1 MNQLVS
7 KLNDYIVL
15 IVGLLIIAI
24 IIILALTFYGN
35 NLSEQLEFQQ
45 TEFQNL
51 EKELSIK
58 SSELTKLTGEKE
70 DLIKQVAQTAVEY
83 DSKLLEA
90 KQTLDAQKL
99 ALDNSYTLP
108 NSVVEH
114 IQKNG
119 YATSAKLLETLI
131 DHNDLIPIEGVLG
144 GTMRWWPENSVI
156 LDWQRAFGYFED
168 GHIMGYGLLKYEF
181 DAQGNV
187 QWHLLESY
195 VD

>member
-1 MNQLVS
+1 MNRLAS
-7 KLNDYIVL
+7 KLTDYIVL
-15 IVGLLIIAI
+15 IFGLLIIAL

-35 NLSEQLEFQQ
+35 NLSEQLENQQ
-45 TEFQNL
+45 TQFQNL
-51 EKELSIK
+51 EKELAIK
-58 SSELTKLTGEKE
+58 TSELTKLTGEKE
-70 DLIKQVAQTAVEY
+70 ELIKQVAQTAVEY

-90 KQTLDAQKL
+90 KQTIDAQKV

-108 NSVVEH
+108 STVIEH

-119 YATSAKLLETLI
+119 FASSAKLLETLT

-144 GTMRWWPENSVI
+144 GTMRWWPESSVI
-156 LDWQRAFGYFED
+156 LDWQRAFGLFED

-187 QWHLLESY
+187 KWQLLESY